1 MRATERI
8 VLLENENATLRKNV
22 KDVQRELANANIRI
36 AEVVADNKNKQE
48 ALRDVAKILKDGLTR
63 HEKETWSQLEMA
75 KRIRS

>member
-63 HEKETWSQLEMA
+63 HEKET
-75 KRIRS
+75 

>member
-36 AEVVADNKNKQE
+36 AELVADNKNKQE

-63 HEKETWSQLEMA
+63 HEKET
-75 KRIRS
+75 